1 MRQKVMNMKR
11 LFLLF
16 LLLLFPA
23 CDKNQGDGR
32 RSDWDPHGDHS
43 YERDPYEF
51 FNDSLLITGVEYPS
65 GYDWG
70 RDTAHSSVK
79 ASILL
84 FRGPREH
91 LRVPC
96 GGGGIW
102 PTDPDCH
109 RIWDGHLYTFAT
121 IDGCTVIGRDGE
133 EVLRYSAAESIRGFA
148 VDEGQILT
156 LGQNVSGHG
165 LSFRKDGRV
174 MFLSDEGTVVGSLDR
189 GVPRSGALYC
199 DNGHWYFSFREGGR
213 VHLVED
219 NLERALPAEDIL
231 DARVFGKKLYLA
243 YCVQSMNRNTIYISY
258 GGYKNFLEPRFR
270 YEIRSAGFV
279 CDGNQVRL
287 IADVAGARYVWD
299 VNSTRLI
306 DIYRESYCELYPR
319 RGGDAAVITG
329 KGRVVR
335 IDPYGEPPEGDFCFV
350 SGACALSAGNSFFVA
365 LSGLDGQTGLL
376 LRDSVRTVF
385 NYNGPITSL
394 CLE

>member
-1 MRQKVMNMKR
+1 MKR

-65 GYDWG
+65 GYDWV

-91 LRVPC
+91 LRIPC
-96 GGGGIW
+96 GGGEPW

-219 NLERALPAEDIL
+219 NLERALPAEVIL

-243 YCVQSMNRNTIYISY
+243 YCVQSMNRNAIYISY
-258 GGYKNFLEPRFR
+258 GGYKTFLEPRFR
-270 YEIRSAGFV
+270 EDIRSAGFV

-350 SGACALSAGNSFFVA
+350 SGACALSTGNSFMVG
-365 LSGLDGQTGLL
+365 LSGLDGQGGLI

-385 NYNGPITSL
+385 YFNGPITSL